1 MAQTAMSP
9 AHQAAIEY
17 ARRGWPVLPVSARKV
32 PLTEHG
38 LLDAITTEAQIR
50 EWWTRWPD
58 AVPSIATGKPSGV
71 IALDVDVRPGVHG
84 PDSLEAIGCNFHPV
98 TLTAHTPSGGY
109 HCLFQWPGHEV
120 RNSTGKL
127 GPGLDIRGD
136 GGSLMLPP
144 GPGRYWDP
152 HLGLD
157 RPLAPMPVW
166 VVIKEPEQP
175 RLPARE
181 PFRPVGKLSPY
192 CEAAARNA
200 FKRIIEAPYEQQE
213 TTLNSEA
220 FGLAR
225 LVGDRGMPPGLALD
239 VLHKAAQMMPS
250 YNRHRPWRQK
260 ELDRKVTDAF
270 AAGLRSPLEARH
282 G

>member
-1 MAQTAMSP
+1 VS
-9 AHQAAIEY
+9 AALEAALAY
-17 ARRGWPVLPVSARKV
+17 ARREWPVFPVSARRV

-38 LLDAITTEAQIR
+38 LLDAITNEAQIR
-50 EWWTRWPD
+50 EWWTPWPD

-71 IALDVDVRPGVHG
+71 VALDVDVRPGVYG

-98 TLTAHTPSGGY
+98 TPTAHTPSGGY

-144 GPGRYWDP
+144 GPGRDWDP

-157 RPLAPMPVW
+157 RPLALVPEWM
-166 VVIKEPEQP
+166 VIKEPEQP
-175 RLPARE
+175 RLAARE

-192 CEAAARNA
+192 CEAAACHA
-200 FKRIIEAPYEQQE
+200 YKRIVEAPAGQQE

-225 LVGDRGMPPGLALD
+225 LVVGWGMPPSLALD
-239 VLHKAAQMMPS
+239 VLQKAAQKMPS
-250 YNRHRPWRQK
+250 YDRRRPWRQR

-270 AAGLRSPLEARH
+270 AAGLRSPREARH